1 MRLSEISTAKLDQ
14 YTKAAD
20 ADYTTASAEG
30 DYKKSFKR
38 ASGMMKASG
47 KKIDNDV
54 KAMQKARGVAE
65 DNLQEVAPLIAA
77 AARFI
82 VPKVLQLMPKIGN
95 LVKQAPTVIG
105 NAAKQSAP
113 VVGNVVRQGAE
124 IAGKNA
130 GTIGTGAGVYTALT
144 TIADGLVGGV
154 GEVYDDVTDA
164 VNELTDKLGDALDTT
179 TITSLAAAAVKYSI
193 PIGIVLAMLYGGKK
207 VIDKMIS
214 EQGVAEAG
222 GLDNYRQRVQSQG
235 FTDSPEERDADRLD
249 RKRRHQAGLD
259 RIADIGGN
267 SDEERAHR
275 AQQRM
280 ARDEIKTDRMKRDD
294 DDWENTFDMMRDRMN
309 RYQWSSQ
316 RDVDPEQLAA
326 ISNIKYEPRKK
337 NEAVQSQPSQQSAPS
352 SRAVD
357 AKGRTQQQWMK
368 LVKAKFPDAKIMQ
381 SKMIDGPVFAML
393 SDGRKLSWNKVE
405 QGVEEAT
412 GDKPFDSM
420 MKNISTG
427 TAKQKTADRKEQRTQ
442 TQQQAR
448 DAFGNMFGGGNPADK
463 LKIKEQGVTE
473 GSDWE
478 TRHNEFVTVGDK
490 ATPEQINKIVKAL
503 VGAAQQAGSKRG
515 VVNRIFGKQSNDDL
529 ARMAHG
535 AETLAKNIQKN
546 SNAKPGSD
554 ERKELGQH
562 LVYAVSL
569 LKRISGKQGVAEGQ
583 FDTINDD
590 DFYEYNVDSKEIVAR
605 TSVKAP
611 TARALTPNKSMEWPG
626 RDDKHKITK
635 GFKAKSLKRSN

>member
-337 NEAVQSQPSQQSAPS
+337 TEAVQ
-352 SRAVD
+352 
-357 AKGRTQQQWMK
+357 AKTDDK
-368 LVKAKFPDAKIMQ
+368 LLAYYAQRKA
-381 SKMIDGPVFAML
+381 
-393 SDGRKLSWNKVE
+393 E
-405 QGVEEAT
+405 
-412 GDKPFDSM
+412 
-420 MKNISTG
+420 
-427 TAKQKTADRKEQRTQ
+427 KQKTADRKEQRTQ